1 MELARKN
8 RTLYIDKEALS
19 VLALCQAGFLSPV
32 VGLMNEQEMREV
44 DASGIYKGKTF
55 PVPFLLSPSGQK
67 NEQILR
73 SVEKG
78 EVLDFVCDKEIHG
91 SITVSEVFEIDREHR
106 FKKIMGGDISSPK
119 ANAIHKRLGNY
130 ALCGDYHID
139 GFDEVMTIHQRIKEA
154 QEAIGAKHT
163 AALMLSAKPLHR
175 GHERIIR
182 LTLDETDLLVLFLLK
197 PYRTDIMDYALRYK
211 TLEYLVENYL
221 PKSRV
226 LIIPLED
233 TYLFAGGNEM
243 ILDAILAQNLGC
255 DKLVTGANHAGLSM
269 YYDRNQVRS
278 IFDTLKGI
286 DIDIKIMSEF
296 VYCNMCRTLVSTKT
310 CPHGHHHHITYHSD
324 SIFEFFRLGLL
335 PPAVL
340 VRKEISAII
349 LSEIFPNRFKN
360 LERLYYDM
368 MPSDGLLVERN
379 DEEFYLKLMDLY
391 QTSSLT

>member
-1 MELARKN
+1 M
-8 RTLYIDKEALS
+8 
-19 VLALCQAGFLSPV
+19 LALCQEGLLAPV
-32 VGLMNEQEMREV
+32 KGLMNSKEAEEV
-44 DASGIYKGKTF
+44 DRTGIYKGKTF
-55 PVPFLLSPSGQK
+55 PVPFLLSPSGVR
-67 NEQILR
+67 NEQVLR
-73 SVEKG
+73 EAKRG
-78 EVLDFVCDKEIHG
+78 ETLELVCDKKVCGKI
-91 SITVSEVFEIDREHR
+91 VVDEVFPIDREQR
-106 FKKIMGGDISSPK
+106 FRKIMGGELDSPK
-119 ANAIHKRLGNY
+119 ASATYERLGNY
-130 ALCGDYHID
+130 AVCGAY
-139 GFDEVMTIHQRIKEA
+139 EVRDFEDIHRLKREIKAA

-163 AALMLSAKPLHR
+163 SALMLSAKPLHR

-182 LTLDETDLLVLFLLK
+182 LSLDETDLLVLFLLK
-197 PYRTDIMDYALRYK
+197 PYRTDIMSYALRHK
-211 TLEYLVENYL
+211 TLTYLVENYL

-226 LIIPLED
+226 LIVPLED

-243 ILDAILAQNLGC
+243 ILDALIAQNLGC

-269 YYDRNQVRS
+269 YYDRNQVHS
-278 IFDTLKGI
+278 IFDTLRGI

-296 VYCNMCRTLVSTKT
+296 VYCNLCRTLVSTRT

-349 LSEIFPNRFKN
+349 LSELFPNRFKN

-368 MPSDGLLVERN
+368 MPHEGLLEQRS
-379 DEEFYLKLMDLY
+379 DEEFYLKLMALY